1 MCFEEASRIGI
12 KISFIKI
19 AGVFGDRGEST
30 GAILAVRIN
39 KRQAAGKELITL
51 TMKKLCSGLSCT
63 LSTENKSQILQKP
76 RSSIYLR

>member
-19 AGVFGDRGEST
+19 AGVFGRREST

-39 KRQAAGKELITL
+39 KRHAAGMELITL
-51 TMKKLCSGLSCT
+51 IMKKLYSWLSCT
-63 LSTENKSQILQKP
+63 LSTENLSQILQKP
-76 RSSIYLR
+76 